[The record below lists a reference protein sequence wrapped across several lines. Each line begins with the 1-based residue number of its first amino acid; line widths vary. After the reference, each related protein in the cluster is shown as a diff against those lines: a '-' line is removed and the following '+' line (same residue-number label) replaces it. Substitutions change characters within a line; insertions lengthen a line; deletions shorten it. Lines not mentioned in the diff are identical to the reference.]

1 MIETSTEVETRVE
14 ALADALLDAQAAI
27 QPDLETNT
35 QTPQQIGNLR
45 ATTAQIVIDFRALRS
60 DLDALDSQD
69 LILTQQSAD
78 RLSGIWRWERDTRRD
93 LQDFIGTV
101 VETDRT
107 FAQLDGQSDRGTY
120 TTREGETL
128 QSIAQNE
135 LGDFAAWPQILEAN
149 PGLLPGLLPSGTT
162 LVIPERR

>member
-1 MIETSTEVETRVE
+1 MIETTTEVVIRVE
-14 ALADALLDAQAAI
+14 ALADTLLAAQAAI
-27 QPDLETNT
+27 QPDLETDT
-35 QTPQQIGNLR
+35 QTPQQIGNFR
-45 ATTAQIVIDFRALRS
+45 ATTAQIVIDYRALRA
-60 DLDALDSQD
+60 DLDFLDSQT

-78 RLSGIWRWERDTRRD
+78 RLSEIWRWERTTRKD

-101 VETDRT
+101 VESDRA

-128 QSIAQNE
+128 QSIAQKE
-135 LGDFAAWPQILEAN
+135 LGDFSAWPQILEAN